1 MGKLKK
7 RWPVIVAAIV
17 VAELLGLGADE
28 ETNGETTISD
38 AVATVEEASQH
49 TAALDNGKYTYRL
62 QTTGQETSEQWGEG
76 IFSKTETGLDWHT
89 YLFIAQEDADNGTLT
104 EEIQTEGVLY
114 QRVGTVDENKQF
126 VETESHPDWQVVS
139 KESELLPRYT
149 DDLLTVDLEEDD
161 IKAVEIRQE
170 EGQTVYT
177 FLYTE
182 EYLTSVS
189 EANVEALNRQ
199 IEALTEENAAGSY
212 FSALEQAV
220 KMQQNTRFKEA
231 KTSMTVDE
239 SGLLTQVRSEHTVE
253 QTLDGTLHTGKTL
266 RETTLVEDNSSTIE
280 IEDPSN

>member
-28 ETNGETTISD
+28 KTNGETTISG

-62 QTTGQETSEQWGEG
+62 QTTEQEASEHREEAY
-76 IFSKTETGLDWHT
+76 TEAGLPT
-89 YLFIAQEDADNGTLT
+89 YMEDM
-104 EEIQTEGVLY
+104 
-114 QRVGTVDENKQF
+114 
-126 VETESHPDWQVVS
+126 
-139 KESELLPRYT
+139 
-149 DDLLTVDLEEDD
+149 LTVDLEEDD

-170 EGQTVYT
+170 EEHTVYT

-182 EYLTSVS
+182 E
-189 EANVEALNRQ
+189 
-199 IEALTEENAAGSY
+199 NATGSY

-220 KMQQNTRFKEA
+220 EMQQNTRFKEA

-239 SGLLTQVRSEHTVE
+239 SGLLTQVRAEHTVE

-266 RETTLVEDNSSTIE
+266 RETTLVDDNNPTIE

>member
-62 QTTGQETSEQWGEG
+62 QTTEQETSEHREEAY
-76 IFSKTETGLDWHT
+76 TEAGLPT
-89 YLFIAQEDADNGTLT
+89 YMEDM
-104 EEIQTEGVLY
+104 
-114 QRVGTVDENKQF
+114 
-126 VETESHPDWQVVS
+126 
-139 KESELLPRYT
+139 
-149 DDLLTVDLEEDD
+149 LTVDLEEDD
-161 IKAVEIRQE
+161 IIAVEIRQE

-199 IEALTEENAAGSY
+199 IEALTEENATGSY

-220 KMQQNTRFKEA
+220 EMQQNTRFKEA

-239 SGLLTQVRSEHTVE
+239 SGLLTQVRAEHTVE
-253 QTLDGTLHTGKTL
+253 QTLDGTFHTGKTL
-266 RETTLVEDNSSTIE
+266 RETTLVDDNNPTIE
-280 IEDPSN
+280 IKDPSN